1 MSPSIGLR
9 ERKKL
14 ATRVALSAAALRL
27 AMERGLEQ
35 VRVEDIAAAADVS
48 LRTFNNYFASKEEA
62 FVYLALDRAN
72 RIGAILRDRPSA
84 EPLAVALTQAF
95 IAQYAAA
102 DDLNS
107 EWVVQLRLILS
118 APALRGAY
126 LKTLVASERPLA
138 EAIAARTGSDV
149 DRDLYPRVLAAAVS
163 NAARAAITYWLNIAA
178 SQPLTT
184 VIGQAIACVVAGGQ
198 YQPLNKERSDAQ

>member
-1 MSPSIGLR
+1 MSLSIGLR

-14 ATRVALSAAALRL
+14 ATRLALSHAAVRL
-27 AMERGLEQ
+27 AMERGLER

-62 FVYLALDRAN
+62 FVYLALERAN
-72 RIGAILRDRPSA
+72 QIGATLRARPPA

-95 IAQYAAA
+95 IAHYSSAG
-102 DDLNS
+102 DVNS
-107 EWVVQLRLILS
+107 DWVAQLRLILS

-138 EAIAARTGSDV
+138 EAIAARTGADV
-149 DRDLYPRVLAAAVS
+149 DRDLYPRVLAAALS
-163 NAARAAITYWLNIAA
+163 SAARVAVTYWLSIAA

-184 VIGQAIACVVAGGQ
+184 VMGQAIACVVAGGE
-198 YQPLNKERSDAQ
+198 YPPLSKERSDAP